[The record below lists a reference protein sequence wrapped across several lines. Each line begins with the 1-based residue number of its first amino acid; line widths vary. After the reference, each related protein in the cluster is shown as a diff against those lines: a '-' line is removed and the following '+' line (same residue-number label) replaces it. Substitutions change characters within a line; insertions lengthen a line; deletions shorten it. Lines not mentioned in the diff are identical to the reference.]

1 MENELSMISLLFFWL
16 CVGQGEEGGALFVV
30 WKFVR
35 SSYNPHW
42 YDEGSKPRHSK
53 LKCQKDGNYHRGEP
67 EQAVRAPAST
77 VVLQNKIES
86 NPLCIQNGMRNSLLE
101 KTDYA
106 LLGPSN
112 LNGIHSTYAPAVVD
126 SVFTKED
133 SCWLRAL
140 PWVQEF
146 SNSYHIYSITVEL
159 NMWIWNGFGIVHL
172 VGIHVHLH
180 HQYRMELR
188 MLYGVPQQNSV

>member
-1 MENELSMISLLFFWL
+1 M
-16 CVGQGEEGGALFVV
+16 
-30 WKFVR
+30 
-35 SSYNPHW
+35 
-42 YDEGSKPRHSK
+42 
-53 LKCQKDGNYHRGEP
+53 
-67 EQAVRAPAST
+67 
-77 VVLQNKIES
+77 LQNKIES

-159 NMWIWNGFGIVHL
+159 NLWIWNGFGIFHL

-188 MLYGVPQQNSV
+188 MLYGVKQCLGRRHVKYGLWHFVIDLQEFVGTYHELTLHGIVWNWERGIV